1 MLFQTERYIIAIL
14 HDRYLKVGEVLDI
27 SMVYERQ
34 KPTLI
39 LMAGLPGAGKT
50 TLAHA
55 LGRSLSWLVLDKD
68 MHKSLFA
75 MIGMTSHLASAMAY
89 ELLFE
94 VALDILARQRMSVIF
109 DGAVQ
114 QQFILNHALSITH
127 QADARLKVILCSV
140 DSEERSMRLS
150 RRTASFSSLYQET
163 IAIEDDASLFA
174 HLPAHTLIMQTTRP
188 LEECVDLALRYI
200 EQ

>member
-1 MLFQTERYIIAIL
+1 MWYDGYFNQAELQGAFMTC
-14 HDRYLKVGEVLDI
+14 
-27 SMVYERQ
+27 ERQ

-55 LGRSLSWLVLDKD
+55 LGSALRWLVLDKD

-75 MIGMTSHLASAMAY
+75 TIGMTDTLASAMAY

-94 VALDILARQRMSVIF
+94 VAQDILARQRLSVIF
-109 DGAVQ
+109 DSAAQ
-114 QQFILNHALSITH
+114 HPFILNHAIAITH
-127 QADARLKVILCSV
+127 RANARLKVILCSV
-140 DSEERSMRLS
+140 SSEERYSRLS
-150 RRTASFSSLYQET
+150 RRSTSFSSLYRET
-163 IAIEDDASLFA
+163 LAVEDDLCLFA
-174 HLPAHTLIMQTTRP
+174 HLPAHRLVMQTTRP
-188 LEECVDLALRYI
+188 LEECVALALSYI